1 MLRKL
6 NEGYQLRC
14 HCERGTSA
22 AIARAKAVRF
32 AKQKS
37 RHCEETKQSL
47 HDRRL
52 RGRHARSSLTMT

>member
-1 MLRKL
+1 MPRKL

-14 HCERGTSA
+14 LCERGTSA

-37 RHCEETKQSL
+37 RHCEE
-47 HDRRL
+47 
-52 RGRHARSSLTMT
+52 RSNPYTIGGSEIVTLVPRPR